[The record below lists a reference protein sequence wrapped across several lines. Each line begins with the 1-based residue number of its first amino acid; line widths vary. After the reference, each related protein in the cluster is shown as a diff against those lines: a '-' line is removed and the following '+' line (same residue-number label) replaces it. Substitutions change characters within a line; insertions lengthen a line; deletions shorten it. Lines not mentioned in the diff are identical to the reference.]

1 MPLNA
6 DLGGKDYGETTYEV
20 TAEAIEKFARATNDL
35 NDRYLGTDMVAP
47 PIFAVVPAFKS
58 FMDASMDPELGADM
72 LRLLHAAEEHVLYT
86 PITPG
91 AVLTVASVLESVD
104 MTETGESFTIKVTET
119 LASGEVA
126 AEVRGTMFIRG
137 SAPRG
142 AARRPISEDE
152 VPAEAEVV
160 FEESTKVDDD
170 QMVRYAEASGD
181 RNPIHLDP
189 AVARRAGLRR
199 PILHGMCTMAI
210 ATKAAVNGLAGG
222 DPTRVTRVAVRF
234 SRPVLPGQELTTR
247 LWPETEGEG
256 PDRFGFATLNPDGKA
271 VINNGQVEIR

>member
-6 DLGGKDYGETTYEV
+6 DLAGKDYGETTYEV
-20 TAEAIEKFARATNDL
+20 TAEAIEKYARATNDL
-35 NDRYLGTDMVAP
+35 NERYLGSDVVAP

-58 FMDASMDPELGADM
+58 FMDASMDPELGADV
-72 LRLLHAAEEHVLYT
+72 LRLLHAAEEHVLYA

-104 MTETGESFTIKVTET
+104 LTDTGETFTIKATET

-142 AARRPISEDE
+142 AARRPAPDDELPSEI
-152 VPAEAEVV
+152 VY
-160 FEESTKVDDD
+160 EESTKVDDD

-189 AVARRAGLRR
+189 AVARQAGLRR

-234 SRPVLPGQELTTR
+234 SRPVLAGQELTTR

-271 VINNGQVEIR
+271 VISNGQVEIR

>member
-1 MPLNA
+1 
-6 DLGGKDYGETTYEV
+6 
-20 TAEAIEKFARATNDL
+20 
-35 NDRYLGTDMVAP
+35 
-47 PIFAVVPAFKS
+47 
-58 FMDASMDPELGADM
+58 MDASMDPELGADM

-91 AVLTVASVLESVD
+91 AVLTVASMLESVD
-104 MTETGESFTIKVTET
+104 LTDTGETFTVKATET

-142 AARRPISEDE
+142 AARRPVPDDE
-152 VPAEAEVV
+152 LPAGVV
-160 FEESTKVDDD
+160 YEESTKVDDD

-181 RNPIHLDP
+181 RNPIHLDQ
-189 AVARRAGLRR
+189 AVARKAGLRR
-199 PILHGMCTMAI
+199 PILHGMCTMAM
-210 ATKAAVNGLAGG
+210 ATKAAVNGPAGG

>member
-6 DLGGKDYGETTYEV
+6 ELAGKDYGETTYRV
-20 TAEAIEKFARATNDL
+20 TAEAIERFARATNDL
-35 NDRYLGTDMVAP
+35 NERYLGTNVVAP
-47 PIFAVVPAFKS
+47 PIFPVVPAFRS
-58 FMDASMDPELGADM
+58 FMDASLDPELGADM
-72 LRLLHAAEEHVLYT
+72 LRLVHAAEEHVLYA

-91 AVLTVASVLESVD
+91 AVLTVASVLESIDV
-104 MTETGESFTIKVTET
+104 TEAGETFTVKATET
-119 LASGEVA
+119 LSSGEVA

-142 AARRPISEDE
+142 GARRPPPDDE
-152 VPAEAEVV
+152 LPPEVV
-160 FEESTKVDDD
+160 YEESTKVDED
-170 QMVRYAEASGD
+170 QMMRYADASGD

-189 AVARRAGLRR
+189 AVARKAGLRR

-222 DPTRVTRVAVRF
+222 DPSRVTRVAVRF
-234 SRPVLPGQELTTR
+234 SRPVLPGQELTTK

-256 PDRFGFATLNPDGKA
+256 PDRFGFATLNPDGRA
-271 VINNGQVEIR
+271 VITNGQVEIR

>member
-6 DLGGKDYGETTYEV
+6 DLAGKDYGEITYEV

-35 NDRYLGTDMVAP
+35 NERYLGSDVVAP
-47 PIFAVVPAFKS
+47 PIFVVVPAFKS
-58 FMDASMDPELGADM
+58 FMDASLDPELGADM
-72 LRLLHAAEEHVLYT
+72 LRLLHAAEEHVLYA

-91 AVLTVASVLESVD
+91 AVLTVSSVLESVD
-104 MTETGESFTIKVTET
+104 LTDSGETFTVKATET

-137 SAPRG
+137 TAPRG
-142 AARRPISEDE
+142 RGPRDPLPTRRLPSGSCTRSQPRSTTIRWCATRTRQGIAIRYTWIQRLLAKRAPSPDPARDVHDGDGDEGRRQRSCRRRPHQRHTCRGALQ
-152 VPAEAEVV
+152 PAGAAGAR
-160 FEESTKVDDD
+160 VDD
-170 QMVRYAEASGD
+170 
-181 RNPIHLDP
+181 
-189 AVARRAGLRR
+189 
-199 PILHGMCTMAI
+199 
-210 ATKAAVNGLAGG
+210 TK
-222 DPTRVTRVAVRF
+222 
-234 SRPVLPGQELTTR
+234 